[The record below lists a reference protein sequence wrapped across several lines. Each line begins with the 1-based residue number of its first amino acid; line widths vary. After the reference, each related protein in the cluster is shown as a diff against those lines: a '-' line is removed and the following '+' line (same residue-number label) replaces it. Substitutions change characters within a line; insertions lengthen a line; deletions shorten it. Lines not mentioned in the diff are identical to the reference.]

1 MTVNQRIT
9 KIYENLQISQYRFA
23 KDTGIS
29 TATLNNIVLD
39 SEGKPSFTTIQKIL
53 NSYKNL
59 NARWLITGEG
69 EMWLNGEQ
77 TINSDSNFTYNEW
90 IKEVKVD
97 LEKECKLTGGMCA
110 FEMLPELKAENEKLK
125 QELAELKKNK

>member
-53 NSYKNL
+53 NSYENL

-69 EMWLNGEQ
+69 EMWLNGGQEM
-77 TINSDSNFTYNEW
+77 ISDSNLPYKEL
-90 IKEVKVD
+90 IKEVKVYF
-97 LEKECKLTGGMCA
+97 EKECKLTGGMCA